1 MPGFLGSQHAFQRG
15 IVKPI
20 KDGDA
25 ETLEYL
31 RTRVRPF
38 ILRRTKAEV
47 AKDLPPKVES
57 VTCCALEE
65 AQAELYAALAR
76 KLRAQVLAR
85 VFDASQLMGVN
96 HVSRNA
102 DDEQIANARRENGIG
117 HNARIGAGHHN
128 GVRRLA
134 VRG

>member
-1 MPGFLGSQHAFQRG
+1 MQRRLNRAAM
-15 IVKPI
+15 IVSH
-20 KDGDA
+20 DHN
-25 ETLEYL
+25 
-31 RTRVRPF
+31 
-38 ILRRTKAEV
+38 
-47 AKDLPPKVES
+47 
-57 VTCCALEE
+57 
-65 AQAELYAALAR
+65 

-117 HNARIGAGHHN
+117 HNARIRASHHN
-128 GVRRLA
+128 GVWRLA